1 MKATSIALRRMVRA
15 GWLVSPLLIGACA
28 TDQDWDNPRF
38 GESVRHTIALQ
49 TTDPDAGARGLDGEK
64 AELVFR
70 NYRTSVGSPK
80 SVEGGNIEF

>member
-1 MKATSIALRRMVRA
+1 MKATSIALRCMVRA

-28 TDQDWDNPRF
+28 THDDWDNPRF

-64 AELVFR
+64 AENVLR
-70 NYRTSVGSPK
+70 TYRGSTGSPE
-80 SVEGGNIEF
+80 SVESANVEF